1 VTPDGATPPPT
12 DLLVQAVEGMQ
23 RPLFGLDGEWRFAYV
38 NPAGAAVLRRD
49 VAGLTGRVVWDE
61 FPEAVGSPFED
72 VLRQV
77 AATGAPGTAGA
88 FYAPLGTWFR
98 ADAFLTDAGL
108 VVTYDDVTL
117 RRRTEEE
124 RGGRRR
130 AARRPRPPGARGTAA
145 RGRTRGAAP
154 GGRPP
159 RLTRGRRL
167 SRAPPRR
174 APPRRSR

>member
-1 VTPDGATPPPT
+1 MTPDGATPPPT

-124 RGGRRR
+124 RAAAVALLAVR
-130 AARRPRPPGARGTAA
+130 AHPVRGERPPGAR
-145 RGRTRGAAP
+145 P
-154 GGRPP
+154 GVLPPVVGRP
-159 RLTRGRRL
+159 
-167 SRAPPRR
+167 A
-174 APPRRSR
+174 